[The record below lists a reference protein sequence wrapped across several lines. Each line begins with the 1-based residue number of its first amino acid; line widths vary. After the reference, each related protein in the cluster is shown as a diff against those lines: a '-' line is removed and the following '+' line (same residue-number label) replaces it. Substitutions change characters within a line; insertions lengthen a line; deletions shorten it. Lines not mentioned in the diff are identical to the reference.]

1 MGSAPLN
8 FVTVADNSRSTR
20 DAASHRPATNPPSHG
35 RANPCAC
42 PAPFLGH
49 RRFLSS
55 GPGSRARSG
64 FMELGLWFLFGLTVT
79 SAAGSVP
86 SPQPG
91 DAGRSGEPRAPSA
104 ARSEG
109 DTEETVA
116 TTAVRGPSP
125 GSHGQEQGPGQF
137 GEQAAK
143 GDPVHH
149 RARRCTCLTYKDK
162 ECVYYCHLDIIWINT
177 PERTVPYGL
186 SNYRGSFRARRSA
199 GPALR
204 SPRPSTWTLRCACAE
219 SEDQACARFCAR
231 SPAARGNSRTAGK
244 PDKKAGEQAS
254 SVARDLRPRRL
265 KSRTD
270 RASRL

>member
-1 MGSAPLN
+1 
-8 FVTVADNSRSTR
+8 
-20 DAASHRPATNPPSHG
+20 
-35 RANPCAC
+35 
-42 PAPFLGH
+42 
-49 RRFLSS
+49 
-55 GPGSRARSG
+55 
-64 FMELGLWFLFGLTVT
+64 MELGLWFLFGLTVT

>member
-1 MGSAPLN
+1 MGPGGQLDFSETAHTAFADFSKCLAELRDFTESAISLPTLQKVWLSPSPGFLGTMGVGDPHTQEPLN
-8 FVTVADNSRSTR
+8 LR
-20 DAASHRPATNPPSHG
+20 
-35 RANPCAC
+35 
-42 PAPFLGH
+42 L
-49 RRFLSS
+49 
-55 GPGSRARSG
+55 
-64 FMELGLWFLFGLTVT
+64 
-79 SAAGSVP
+79 AGSVP

-177 PERTVPYGL
+177 PE
-186 SNYRGSFRARRSA
+186 
-199 GPALR
+199 
-204 SPRPSTWTLRCACAE
+204 
-219 SEDQACARFCAR
+219 
-231 SPAARGNSRTAGK
+231 
-244 PDKKAGEQAS
+244 
-254 SVARDLRPRRL
+254 
-265 KSRTD
+265 
-270 RASRL
+270 

>member
-1 MGSAPLN
+1 
-8 FVTVADNSRSTR
+8 
-20 DAASHRPATNPPSHG
+20 
-35 RANPCAC
+35 
-42 PAPFLGH
+42 
-49 RRFLSS
+49 
-55 GPGSRARSG
+55 
-64 FMELGLWFLFGLTVT
+64 MELGLWFLFGLTVT

-91 DAGRSGEPRAPSA
+91 DTGRSGEPRAPSA

-116 TTAVRGPSP
+116 TAAVRGPSP

-186 SNYRGSFRARRSA
+186 SNYRGASGPGGRRGRRHLSVLLA
-199 GPALR
+199 VVLR
-204 SPRPSTWTLRCACAE
+204 
-219 SEDQACARFCAR
+219 
-231 SPAARGNSRTAGK
+231 
-244 PDKKAGEQAS
+244 AGEEVRGLRGEMWSLGSRRVRGAISRSLAAFQNITHN
-254 SVARDLRPRRL
+254 VATAVSGLQTDLF
-265 KSRTD
+265 
-270 RASRL
+270 